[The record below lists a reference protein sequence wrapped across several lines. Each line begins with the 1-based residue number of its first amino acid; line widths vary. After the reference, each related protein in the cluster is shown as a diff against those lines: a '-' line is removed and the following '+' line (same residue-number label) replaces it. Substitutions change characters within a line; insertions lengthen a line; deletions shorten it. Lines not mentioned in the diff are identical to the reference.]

1 MSLNSQLSPTW
12 RTLAKRHLRGRVLN
26 WHQHRDAQ
34 LLYAVSG
41 VMQVLTV
48 QGQWTVPPQRAVWI
62 PPGVAHQVTILSDV
76 ELRTLYLSASIYEDI
91 DRKTQ
96 VVFAIT
102 TSILM
107 RELILTLFNSKYSV
121 VVHERAIA
129 LLLSLIP
136 IAQEL
141 PNYLAMPSSPVLL
154 RVALALLA
162 NRQWNIPVADI
173 AKTAHMTERSFSRH
187 FSAEVGMN
195 FRAWRQRARIIASLD
210 RIVKGESCKSV
221 ASMLCFNSPS
231 AFIAAFKQVMGNTP
245 VKFLDFSPTTID

>member
-1 MSLNSQLSPTW
+1 MSLNSQPSRIW

-41 VMQVLTV
+41 VMQVLSD

-62 PPGVAHQVTILSDV
+62 PPGIAHQVTILSDT
-76 ELRTLYLSASIYEDI
+76 ELRTLYLPASIDEDI
-91 DRKTQ
+91 DWKTQ

-102 TSILM
+102 TSVLM
-107 RELILTLFNSKYSV
+107 RELMLTLFSPKCGAV
-121 VVHERAIA
+121 IHERAIA

-141 PNYLAMPSSPVLL
+141 PNYLAMPSNPALR
-154 RVALALLA
+154 RVALAVLA
-162 NRQWNIPVADI
+162 NRQWNVSI
-173 AKTAHMTERSFSRH
+173 AHIANAAHMTERSFSRH
-187 FSAEVGMN
+187 FSAEVGMS

-210 RIVKGESCKSV
+210 RIVAGESCKSV
-221 ASMLCFNSPS
+221 ASILGFNSPS
-231 AFIAAFKQVMGNTP
+231 AFNAAFKQVIGDTP
-245 VKFLDFSPTTID
+245 IKFLDFSPLATN